1 MKFELTAEQLLRVVS
16 AGPGAELKRLM
27 AYFELAKPRVTFLVV
42 MTTAASFYLASQGSL
57 NLVLLLHTLVG
68 TTMLAA
74 GTAALN
80 QFIEREAD
88 AKMQRTWGRP
98 LPSGRLS
105 AGSARTLGLIL
116 VWGGVL
122 YLGLAANVLAALLG
136 LVTSI
141 VYLGMYTPLKKRTTL
156 CTAVGAFTGAV
167 PPLIGWAAARGELDF
182 RAWALFAILFVWQ
195 FPHFLSISWI
205 YREDY
210 ERGGFRMLPVI
221 DRDGRKTAQQIV
233 AYSLALLPLSLVPWL
248 SELAGSLYL
257 GGALSLGLAFLWISR
272 GTTGSPST
280 RSARR
285 VFRASVLYL
294 PLLLALMVADKV

>member
-42 MTTAASFYLASQGSL
+42 VTTGASFYVASQGPL

-68 TTMLAA
+68 TMVLAA

-88 AKMQRTWGRP
+88 GKMHRTWGRP

-116 VWGGVL
+116 VPCGTL
-122 YLGLAANVLAALLG
+122 YLGLAANILTALLG

-141 VYLGMYTPLKKRTTL
+141 VYLGVYTPLKTRTTL
-156 CTAVGAFTGAV
+156 CTAVGAFAGAI

-182 RAWALFAILFVWQ
+182 SAWALFAILFVWQ

-210 ERGGFRMLPVI
+210 ERGGFTMLPVI
-221 DRDGRKTAQQIV
+221 DRDGRRTAQQIL
-233 AYSLALLPLSLVPWL
+233 AYSVVLLPLSLIPWL
-248 SELAGSLYL
+248 SELAGSIYL
-257 GGALSLGLAFLWISR
+257 GGALSLGVAFLWVSR
-272 GTTGSPST
+272 GTTGLPST
-280 RSARR
+280 RFARR

>member
-156 CTAVGAFTGAV
+156 CTAVGAFTGAI